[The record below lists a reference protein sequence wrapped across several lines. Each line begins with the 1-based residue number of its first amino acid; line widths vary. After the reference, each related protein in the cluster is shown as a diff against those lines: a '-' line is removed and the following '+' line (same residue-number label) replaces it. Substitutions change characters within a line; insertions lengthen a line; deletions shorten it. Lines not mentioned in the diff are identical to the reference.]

1 LARWKHGVPGSAE
14 LHDAKREAV
23 LREASAS
30 FKARGYHGT
39 SMDDIAQRLDVTK
52 PALYYYF
59 PGKQAM
65 LRACF
70 DQSMQAAFATLARA
84 RREGRNGR
92 EKLRMA
98 LDALLDEFL
107 GEHSVAIT
115 VLEEGSLSE
124 EDFAAVRAERR
135 RYERALRGLV
145 REGIRDGS
153 IVACDPKAAVL
164 AMLGAISWTQRWY
177 RANGAWSR
185 EQART
190 LVGDLLERMVNSEPA
205 PRLQA
210 AGRRRGKSGA

>member
-1 LARWKHGVPGSAE
+1 
-14 LHDAKREAV
+14 
-23 LREASAS
+23 
-30 FKARGYHGT
+30 
-39 SMDDIAQRLDVTK
+39 
-52 PALYYYF
+52 
-59 PGKQAM
+59 
-65 LRACF
+65 
-70 DQSMQAAFATLARA
+70 
-84 RREGRNGR
+84 
-92 EKLRMA
+92 
-98 LDALLDEFL
+98 FL

-135 RYERALRGLV
+135 RYERALRGFV

-190 LVGDLLERMVNSEPA
+190 LFGDLLERMVGSEPA
-205 PRLQA
+205 PRLQT
-210 AGRRRGKSGA
+210 AGRRRGKSGACAARRDAAGGDSAASCSIEHLLK